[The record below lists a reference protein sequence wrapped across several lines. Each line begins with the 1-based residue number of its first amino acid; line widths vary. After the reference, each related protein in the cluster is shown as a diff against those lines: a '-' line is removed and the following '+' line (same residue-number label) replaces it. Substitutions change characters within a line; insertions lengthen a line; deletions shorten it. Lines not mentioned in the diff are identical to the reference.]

1 MMTMEDW
8 MGAILFLYGLGLIVI
23 AFVAVLDIVIIDGL
37 RIVGFSLFGFI
48 LCVTGF
54 LMARSVTGGVVGRI
68 RG

>member
-1 MMTMEDW
+1 MTMEDW
-8 MGAILFLYGLGLIVI
+8 MGAILFLYGLGLILI
-23 AFVAVLDIVIIDGL
+23 AFVAVLDIVIIDGV

>member
-1 MMTMEDW
+1 MMLEDW

-23 AFVAVLDIVIIDGL
+23 AFVAVLDIVVLDGV

>member
-23 AFVAVLDIVIIDGL
+23 AFVAVLDIVIIDGV

-54 LMARSVTGGVVGRI
+54 LMARSVTGGVAGRI

>member
-1 MMTMEDW
+1 MTMEDW

-23 AFVAVLDIVIIDGL
+23 AFVAVLDIVIIDGV

>member
-23 AFVAVLDIVIIDGL
+23 AFVAVLDIVIIDGV